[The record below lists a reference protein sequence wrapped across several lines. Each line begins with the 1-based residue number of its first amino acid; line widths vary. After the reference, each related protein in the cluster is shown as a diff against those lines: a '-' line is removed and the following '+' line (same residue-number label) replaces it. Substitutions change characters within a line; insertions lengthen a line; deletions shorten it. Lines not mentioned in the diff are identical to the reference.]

1 MKLLIDE
8 NMSNRRLASVLQA
21 QGHEPVLAGD
31 AGLLSVTDAKV
42 FTWAIVRALPV
53 LTRDYEDF
61 ADLHDLVLSSGGRHA
76 GLLVV
81 RFDNDPRHNLTDRG
95 IASALT
101 KLESANDS
109 IADQIHVL
117 NHWR

>member
-1 MKLLIDE
+1 MRLLIDE
-8 NMSNRRLASVLQA
+8 NMSNRRLASMLQA

-31 AGLLSVTDAKV
+31 AGLLSATDAKV
-42 FTWAIVRALPV
+42 FAWAIVRALPV

-61 ADLHDLVLSSGGRHA
+61 ADLHDLVSSSGGRHG

-95 IASALT
+95 IAGALS
-101 KLESANDS
+101 KLESAGVP
-109 IADQIHVL
+109 IADQIHIL

>member
-1 MKLLIDE
+1 MRFLIDE
-8 NMSNRRLASVLQA
+8 NMSNRRLAARLQA
-21 QGHEPVLAGD
+21 QGHDPVPAGD
-31 AGLLSVTDAKV
+31 AGLLMVTDAKV
-42 FTWAIVRALPV
+42 FTWAIVRFLPI

-61 ADLHDLVLSSGGRHA
+61 ADLHDLIVSSGGHHG

-95 IASALT
+95 IAAALS
-101 KLESANDS
+101 KLESPNVP
-109 IADQIHVL
+109 IADQIHIL